1 MSNCQV
7 TRICLSSMLPKNL
20 PEDINIELL
29 LSYFPEESIKVAYRG
44 LHKRNS
50 YKDIVDIE
58 EKHDG
63 TFLLG
68 VGRNSIYNSLPEFMF
83 HAVDRFENISK
94 SEEKERFAEEYQKQE
109 LEKENAYK
117 FFAPIDLF
125 LLKLRV
131 MVRES
136 LNEYVDNNKVLI
148 DIICDGLTEEQKS
161 NRFIKHTFE
170 FIPAC
175 KTIRGD
181 KTLLTFLLR
190 KVFMEEGLQI
200 EKHHE
205 TVTYRDQKPRYADG
219 LEAILEESYV
229 GNVFDEGTTIYDIHY
244 WSEEDCNESFQK
256 FIDDIEI
263 YQDFLQDYFFS
274 IEETLRFNICKD
286 EAPLRLSDDIAFN
299 YLNYNTNL

>member
-1 MSNCQV
+1 
-7 TRICLSSMLPKNL
+7 MLPKNL

-29 LSYFPEESIKVAYRG
+29 LSYFPEESFKVVFRG

-58 EKHDG
+58 EKYDG

-68 VGRNSIYNSLPEFMF
+68 VGRNSLYNSLPEFMF
-83 HAVDRFENISK
+83 HAVDRFDNIPK

-109 LEKENAYK
+109 IEKDNAYK

-125 LLKLRV
+125 LLKLRST
-131 MVRES
+131 VRES
-136 LNEYVDNNKVLI
+136 LNKYVDNNKVLI
-148 DIICDGLTEEQKS
+148 DIICDELTEEQRS
-161 NRFIKHTFE
+161 NRFIRHTLK

-219 LEAILEESYV
+219 LETVLEESYV
-229 GNVFDEGTTIYDIHY
+229 GNVFDERTTIYDIHY
-244 WSEEDCNESFQK
+244 WSEDDCTENFHR
-256 FIDDIEI
+256 FIDEI
-263 YQDFLQDYFFS
+263 NLYQDFLQAYFFS
-274 IEETLRFNICKD
+274 IEEMLRFNICKD
-286 EAPLRLSDDIAFN
+286 EAPLRLSDDIVFN

>member
-1 MSNCQV
+1 MQ
-7 TRICLSSMLPKNL
+7 PKNI
-20 PEDINIELL
+20 PEDINVELL
-29 LSYFPEESIKVAYRG
+29 LSYLPEGSCKVAFKG

-50 YKDIVDIE
+50 YKDVVDIE

-63 TFLLG
+63 TLILNI
-68 VGRNSIYNSLPEFMF
+68 GRNSLYNSLPEFMF
-83 HAVDRFENISK
+83 HSVDRFDNIPK

-109 LEKENAYK
+109 QEKEDAYK

-131 MVRES
+131 FVRES

-148 DIICDGLTEEQKS
+148 DIICDGLTEKQKS
-161 NRFIKHTFE
+161 NRFIRHTLK

-205 TVTYRDQKPRYADG
+205 TVTYKDEKPKYADG
-219 LEAILEESYV
+219 LGAILEESYV
-229 GNVFDEGTTIYDIHY
+229 GNVFDERTTIYDIHY
-244 WSEEDCNESFQK
+244 WSEEECNENFHK
-256 FIDDIEI
+256 FIDDIDL
-263 YQDFLQDYFFS
+263 YQGFLQDYFLS
-274 IEETLRFNICKD
+274 IEETLRFNIFKV
-286 EAPLRLSDDIAFN
+286 EAPLRLSDDIVFN